1 MRSCR
6 VIDPDEPVALSHG
19 ARSILYGLVILW
31 SGSDDIARRN
41 CALELQDVLTRFAH
55 ETPRLESLAGL
66 PLVDRARVW
75 WSRWFDR

>member
-1 MRSCR
+1 M
-6 VIDPDEPVALSHG
+6 VDPDQPLTLSHG

-31 SGSDDIARRN
+31 SKSDEPARRA
-41 CALELQDVLTRFAH
+41 CALELQDLLLRFAH

-66 PLVDRARVW
+66 PLADRARVW